1 MSSPSQW
8 PLPKEGVRILTP
20 SFMKA
25 HLAANPISADLFPT
39 AMGYYPLARGHQMER
54 EKHDDYLL
62 IYCVEGAGWLET
74 PSGEAR
80 IQPGDIIVLP
90 TPLSHRYGSDA
101 NNPWTIYWVHY
112 EGDKAL
118 NYTEHVSQ
126 QASQYVFNMA
136 GTSGFRSAFNSLLE
150 VARTGYESSAYLTV
164 ANRLK
169 LLLVEL
175 GRARERDEARRGFD
189 IDHIQELMRSRLRGQ
204 LSLDEMA
211 QAAFLSKFHFSKRYK
226 ALTGYPPIQHFL
238 NMKMEYA
245 CELLD
250 GSALSV
256 KAIAWELGFK
266 DPLYFS
272 RLFKRIIGSS
282 PLIYRQSVK
291 G

>member
-8 PLPKEGVRILTP
+8 PLPKEGVRLLTP

-25 HLAANPISADLFPT
+25 HLASNPISADLFPT

-54 EKHDDYLL
+54 KKHDDYLL

-74 PSGEAR
+74 PSGETR
-80 IQPGDIIVLP
+80 IQSGDIILLP
-90 TPLSHRYGSDA
+90 KPLNHKYRADA
-101 NNPWTIYWVHY
+101 NNPWSIYWVHY
-112 EGDKAL
+112 EGDKAP
-118 NYTEHVSQ
+118 NYTDHVCPE
-126 QASQYVFNMA
+126 ASQYVFSVA
-136 GTSGFRSAFNSLLE
+136 GTSGFRSAFDALLD

-175 GRARERDEARRGFD
+175 GRVRERGEAQRGFD
-189 IDHIQELMRSRLRGQ
+189 IDHIQELMRSRLQGQ